1 MEKSTTT
8 TNINIAIALAVGLMT
23 AIAATIAVVTSQ
35 KRSDLKA
42 LDFSDNWD
50 DVLGI

>member
-1 MEKSTTT
+1 MKKSTSMTK
-8 TNINIAIALAVGLMT
+8 INVAIALALGLMT